1 MVKYAQKG
9 RVKRPKKT
17 EGFSRL
23 CLWDC
28 EYMSIFQKG
37 LKIMSQDKYVAY
49 VSTYTMGN
57 KDNYGIK
64 IYDVDMAK
72 GRLTEKNQVKIT
84 NSSYIT
90 ISHNQ
95 KFLYSITDFGVEA
108 YKILPGGELEM
119 LNAGSINGMRGCYLS
134 TDYEDKFLFVAGYHD
149 GKITVLRLRDDGG
162 ISAIT
167 DEIYH
172 KGLGS
177 IAERN
182 FRPHVN
188 CVKMTRDNKY
198 LCAADLGLD
207 HVSVYRLDHVN
218 GKLSSIDM
226 IRSEQESAP
235 RHMKF
240 SKDGKFL
247 YIVHEL
253 KNYIDV
259 YTYEERDGNPE
270 FEKIQTI
277 STLND
282 YHAGGSAASALN
294 ISEDFKYMVS
304 SNAGDNSAV
313 IYKINQTTGLL
324 EKILCLPISGD
335 YPKDA
340 ILFPD
345 NKHLV
350 SLNHESNTMTFFTV
364 DLKKGLLVMNGK
376 EIKVNQ
382 PNCIIFH
389 KLTE

>member
-108 YKILPGGELEM
+108 YKILPGGELEV

-149 GKITVLRLRDDGG
+149 GKITVLRLREDGG
-162 ISAIT
+162 IGAIT